1 MRGMEQN
8 KQSFWYALYERSEP
22 ILDEYG
28 NEVGLKPVYGS
39 PIKSSG
45 NISTARGSTETG
57 QFGAIAVYAKTINP
71 MPVDCPID
79 ESSVLWL
86 DNVPVIDEDGKTVTP
101 YDYVVTRVA
110 RSINHKAYTI
120 KRVEVTNV
128 GGSV

>member
-110 RSINHKAYTI
+110 CSINHKAYTL
-120 KRVEVTNV
+120 KRVEITNV

>member
-79 ESSVLWL
+79 EASVLWL

-110 RSINHKAYTI
+110 RSINHKAYTL
-120 KRVEVTNV
+120 KRVEITNV

>member
-28 NEVGLKPVYGS
+28 NEIGLKPVYGR

-86 DNVPVIDEDGKTVTP
+86 DNVPMIDEDGKTVTP

-110 RSINHKAYTI
+110 RSINQKAYTI
-120 KRVEVTNV
+120 KRVEVAV
-128 GGSV
+128 GGGSV

>member
-28 NEVGLKPVYGS
+28 NEIGLKPVYGN

-86 DNVPVIDEDGKTVTP
+86 DNIPVIDEDGKTVTP

-110 RSINHKAYTI
+110 RSINHKAYTL
-120 KRVEVTNV
+120 KRVEITNV

>member
-45 NISTARGSTETG
+45 NISTARGSTEVG

-71 MPVDCPID
+71 MPIDCPID
-79 ESSVLWL
+79 ESSVLWV
-86 DNVPVIDEDGKTVTP
+86 DNVPAVMEDGKTVTP
-101 YDYVVTRVA
+101 YDYVVTRVS

-120 KRVEVTNV
+120 KKVDVTV
-128 GGSV
+128 GGGSV

>member
-45 NISTARGSTETG
+45 NISTSRGRTETG
-57 QFGAIAVYAKTINP
+57 QFGAIAVYTKTINP
-71 MPVDCPID
+71 MPIDCPID
-79 ESSVLWL
+79 ESSVLWV
-86 DNVPVIDEDGKTVTP
+86 DNVPAVMEDGKTVTP
-101 YDYVVTRVA
+101 YDYVVTRVS
-110 RSINHKAYTI
+110 RSISHKAYTI
-120 KRVEVTNV
+120 KKVDVTV
-128 GGSV
+128 GGGSV

>member
-28 NEVGLKPVYGS
+28 NEIGLKPVYGS

-57 QFGAIAVYAKTINP
+57 QFGAIVVYAKTINP

-120 KRVEVTNV
+120 KRVEVAV
-128 GGSV
+128 GGGSV

>member
-45 NISTARGSTETG
+45 NISIARGSTETG

-71 MPVDCPID
+71 MPIDCPID
-79 ESSVLWL
+79 ESSVLWV
-86 DNVPVIDEDGKTVTP
+86 DNVPAVMEDGKTVTP
-101 YDYVVTRVA
+101 YDYVVTRVS
-110 RSINHKAYTI
+110 RSINHKAYTL
-120 KRVEVTNV
+120 KKVDVTFG

>member
-110 RSINHKAYTI
+110 RSINHKAYTL